1 MSAQHQDRSGSASE
15 IDALIA
21 ELEAMAARREA
32 ERIALATE
40 RKAREVQSTTS

>member
-1 MSAQHQDRSGSASE
+1 MSAQQQDRSGSAAE

-40 RKAREVQSTTS
+40 REVQSTTS